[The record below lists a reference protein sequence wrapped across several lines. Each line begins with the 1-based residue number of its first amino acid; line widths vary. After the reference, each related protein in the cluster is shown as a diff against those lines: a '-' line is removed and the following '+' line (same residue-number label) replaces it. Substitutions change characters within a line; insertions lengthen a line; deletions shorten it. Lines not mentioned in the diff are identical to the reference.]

1 MNRRLLLLSG
11 ISTTAMTAGLIGCA
25 SPNVTDYT
33 GEKPSL
39 DLQTYFNGVVDA
51 WGIFTDRNGKVV
63 KRFTVE
69 MKCQWKDGIGILD
82 EDFLYSDG
90 SKEKR
95 VWKLTDLGNGHFE
108 GSAGDVVGKALGQV
122 KGNAFNWQYTL
133 ALPVDN
139 SVLNVQMDDWMFLMN
154 DRVMLNKA
162 RMTKL
167 GIHLGD
173 VTLSFTRRGYP
184 QRYGADSSGC
194 RTGTAKPRHWRYS

>member
-1 MNRRLLLLSG
+1 MLNRRLLLLSA
-11 ISTTAMTAGLIGCA
+11 ISATATTTSLMGCA
-25 SPNVTDYT
+25 NPKITDYAS
-33 GEKPSL
+33 EKPTL

-51 WGIFTDRNGKVV
+51 WGMFTDRNGKVV

-69 MKCQWKDGIGILD
+69 MNCQWKNGQGVLD
-82 EDFLYSDG
+82 EDFSYSDG

-95 VWKLTDLGNGHFE
+95 VWQLTDLGNGQIE
-108 GSAGDVVGKALGQV
+108 GSAGDVVGKAFGQV

-133 ALPVDN
+133 ALPIDG
-139 SVLNVQMDDWMFLMN
+139 SVFNVQMDDWMYLMN

-173 VTLSFTRRGYP
+173 VTLSFIRR
-184 QRYGADSSGC
+184 S
-194 RTGTAKPRHWRYS
+194 